1 MDSYLST
8 YYMRGSGLGVGFKW
22 LTNPDTLLMKIT
34 DYPFCLAAIFFLII
48 FYFLFKVGPVKYA
61 KNMSET
67 SILLIWS

>member
-1 MDSYLST
+1 MDSYLRT
-8 YYMRGSGLGVGFKW
+8 YCIQGSGLGVGFKR
-22 LTNPDTLLMKIT
+22 LANPDTLLMKIT

-67 SILLIWS
+67 PMLLIWS

>member
-8 YYMRGSGLGVGFKW
+8 YYMRGSGLGVGFNW
-22 LTNPDTLLMKIT
+22 LANPDTLLMKIT

-48 FYFLFKVGPVKYA
+48 FYFKLGPVKYA